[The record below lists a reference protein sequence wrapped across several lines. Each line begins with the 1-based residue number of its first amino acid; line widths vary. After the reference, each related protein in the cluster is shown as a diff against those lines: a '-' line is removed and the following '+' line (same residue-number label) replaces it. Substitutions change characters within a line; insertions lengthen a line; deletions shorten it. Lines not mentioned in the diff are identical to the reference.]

1 MPKDVLDQL
10 GSLTLEKDH
19 FLVNI
24 NKARRRG
31 GGQDRGDP
39 RAGVQGAGGR
49 ESRTHRKYPSFVRKS
64 HGRDGSRR

>member
-39 RAGVQGAGGR
+39 RAGGPGGGR
-49 ESRTHRKYPSFVRKS
+49 ESRTRRKCPSFVRKS